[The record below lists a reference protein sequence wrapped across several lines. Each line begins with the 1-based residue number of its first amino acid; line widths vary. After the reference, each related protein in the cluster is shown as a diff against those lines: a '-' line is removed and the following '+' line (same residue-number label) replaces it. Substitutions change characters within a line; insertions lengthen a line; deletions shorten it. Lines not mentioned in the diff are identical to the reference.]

1 MSTHVRGLVL
11 MVCMVCAPVVGLA
24 ACSHPVSERIA
35 DLCIGSSVVQHVL
48 LVVDTLTPRAGPD
61 AQKLQGKSYPVTINL
76 HSLLSHRRCED
87 NSGEGAVLG
96 YLPDVLTAAVA
107 TRKQVMRW
115 DVEGKM
121 LRVDLNPGV
130 IDNNLNFALPMNG
143 ADGRWSL
150 TRLSGQIGWGRL
162 LRDSAAAR

>member
-1 MSTHVRGLVL
+1 MSTHLRRLLLATSAALVL
-11 MVCMVCAPVVGLA
+11 LA
-24 ACSHPVSERIA
+24 ACTHPASQRIA
-35 DLCIGSSVVQHVL
+35 DLCSGYSVVQHVF
-48 LVVDTLTPRAGPD
+48 LVVDTLTPRAGSD
-61 AQKLQGKSYPVTINL
+61 AQRLKGRMYPVTINL
-76 HSLLSHRRCED
+76 HSLLNHRRCED

-115 DVEGKM
+115 DVEGSV

-130 IDNNLNFALPMNG
+130 IDNNLSFALPLNG

-150 TRLSGQIGWGRL
+150 AKLSGEIGWGRL
-162 LRDSAAAR
+162 VRDSASAR